1 MRSKIWLI
9 LAGILICGISIPAF
23 SAVEKVKV
31 GGDLT
36 IYGVYRH
43 NFDFIKDSYYDPWW
57 GEYYKDN
64 QHFFQTTARVYV
76 SADLT
81 DNVSAMIRLINE
93 RDWGKEVNSMYSGAN
108 NTDVNLDLAY
118 IKVKDI
124 MTPGLTLTV
133 GRQEIQIGEG
143 LVVGSAYSAADYMIG
158 TGNLPYLVAPDLGL
172 QKAFDAIKIDYE
184 SSVLP
189 LTLSGFMAKI
199 YESFGGVVAPG
210 ETGDVTLYGASLLWK
225 PENFTVEPYYVGE
238 ITAFEDKGNEFDL
251 STVGIRVTCNV
262 PAVEGLSLKGEYA
275 KQFGDADGLGLP
287 GADFKGFAGLL
298 GVSYLIPADM
308 SPDVSLNYNYFSGEK
323 WTDKDVKVWY
333 PVAPSNV
340 ADRVG
345 KIAYA
350 SLFPYGEGIGLL
362 PAGLQVVNLGFALKP
377 LDKLTLNL
385 DWYNLRC
392 VKAYSPGLKKAI
404 GNEIDFG
411 LTYNYTEDLAFGLDI
426 GYLMKGKYIK
436 QMAPPGYA
444 ASPFQAIASMKVAF

>member
-36 IYGVYRH
+36 IYGVYRN
-43 NFDFIKDSYYDPWW
+43 NFDFIKDSYSSSC
-57 GEYYKDN
+57 KDN
-64 QHFFQTTARVYV
+64 KHFFQTTARVYV

-81 DNVSAMIRLINE
+81 DNVSVMIRLINE
-93 RDWGKEVNSMYSGAN
+93 RDWGKYVYGTNFYKKEYSN
-108 NTDVNLDLAY
+108 ETDVNLDLAY

-143 LVVGSAYSAADYMIG
+143 LVVGSAYNAWDYMGVFDTPNIPV
-158 TGNLPYLVAPDLGL
+158 LAAPDLGL
-172 QKAFDAIKIDYE
+172 QKAFDAVKIDYE
-184 SSVLP
+184 FSEFPV
-189 LTLSGFMAKI
+189 TLSGFMAKY
-199 YESFGGVVAPG
+199 YETFGGVVSS
-210 ETGDVTLYGASLLWK
+210 GDITLYGASLFWK
-225 PENFTVEPYYVGE
+225 PENFTVEPYYVAK
-238 ITAFEDKGNEFDL
+238 ITAFDDSGNEYDL
-251 STVGIRVTCNV
+251 YTGGIRVTCNV

-275 KQFGDADGLGLP
+275 KQFGDYGSD
-287 GADFKGFAGLL
+287 DFKGFAGLL

-308 SPDVSLNYNYFSGEK
+308 NPVVSLNYNYYSGGK
-323 WTDKDVKVWY
+323 DGDTDVKFWF
-333 PVAPSNV
+333 PVAPSNI
-340 ADRVG
+340 ADRIG
-345 KIAYA
+345 KIAYPA
-350 SLFPYGEGIGLL
+350 LFQGYLSGLIP

-392 VKAYSPGLKKAI
+392 VKTYSSGLKKAI
-404 GNEIDFG
+404 GNEIDLG

-426 GYLMKGKYIK
+426 GYLMKGKLIK
-436 QMAPPGYA
+436 QMVKDETGSAGYA

>member
-36 IYGVYRH
+36 IYGVYRK
-43 NFDFIKDSYYDPWW
+43 NFDFIKDSVS
-57 GEYYKDN
+57 KDN

-93 RDWGKEVNSMYSGAN
+93 RDWGKEVNSRYSGAN

-143 LVVGSAYSAADYMIG
+143 LVVGSAYSAADYKVKE
-158 TGNLPYLVAPDLGL
+158 LVAPDLGV

-189 LTLSGFMAKI
+189 LTLSGFMAKM
-199 YESFGGVVAPG
+199 YEDIGGS
-210 ETGDVTLYGASLLWK
+210 TSSGDITLYGASLLWK
-225 PENFTVEPYYVGE
+225 PENFTVEPYYVAQ

-251 STVGIRVTCNV
+251 STAGIRVTCNV

-275 KQFGDADGLGLP
+275 KQFGDAGS
-287 GADFKGFAGLL
+287 ADFKGFAGLL

-308 SPDVSLNYNYFSGEK
+308 SPVVSLNYNYFSGGK
-323 WTDKDVKVWY
+323 WTDKDVKYWY

-345 KIAYA
+345 KITYA
-350 SLFPYGEGIGLL
+350 SLCPYGELSFG
-362 PAGLQVVNLGFALKP
+362 GLQVVNLGFALKP

-385 DWYNLRC
+385 DWYNLRL
-392 VKAYSPGLKKAI
+392 VKAYLSGVKKAI

-436 QMAPPGYA
+436 QVVGAGYA

>member
-36 IYGVYRH
+36 IYGVYRN
-43 NFDFIKDSYYDPWW
+43 NFDFTKDSYSSS
-57 GEYYKDN
+57 YKDN
-64 QHFFQTTARVYV
+64 QHFFQTSARVYV

-93 RDWGKEVNSMYSGAN
+93 RDWGKDVTHSKYSGAN

-118 IKVKDI
+118 IKAKDI
-124 MTPGLTLTV
+124 MTPGLSLTV

-143 LVVGSAYSAADYMIG
+143 LVVGSAYSADEYKVE
-158 TGNLPYLVAPDLGL
+158 NLVAPDLGL
-172 QKAFDAIKIDYE
+172 QKAFDAVKIDYE
-184 SSVLP
+184 FSEFPV
-189 LTLSGFMAKI
+189 TLSGFMSKI
-199 YESFGGVVAPG
+199 EETIGGSGPG
-210 ETGDVTLYGASLLWK
+210 DITLYGASLLWK
-225 PENFTVEPYYVGE
+225 PENFTVEPYYVAR
-238 ITAFEDKGNEFDL
+238 ITAFEEEVSEDDL
-251 STVGIRVTCNV
+251 YTGGIRVTCNV
-262 PAVEGLSLKGEYA
+262 PAVEGLSIKGEYA
-275 KQFGDADGLGLP
+275 KQFGDYHGNDY
-287 GADFKGFAGLL
+287 KGWAGLF

-308 SPDVSLNYNYFSGEK
+308 NPVVKLGYGYFSGDENLTSGDYK
-323 WTDKDVKVWY
+323 AWK

-345 KIAYA
+345 KIAYKA
-350 SLFPYGEGIGLL
+350 LFAGGEGKLTNLDLRDYGS
-362 PAGLQVVNLGFALKP
+362 GLQVVNLGFALKP

-385 DWYNLRC
+385 DWYNLRL
-392 VKAYSPGLKKAI
+392 VKTASGYKKAL
-404 GNEIDFG
+404 GNEIDLG

-426 GYLMKGKYIK
+426 GYLMKGKYVK
-436 QMAPPGYA
+436 QCVPTGYA